1 MSDVEYSMAAL
12 TGGLSQKIATST
24 VSAASGA
31 LTCSYAVVT
40 TDADCFFRQ
49 GASPTAVADGTD
61 QLLKANVPFRIYG
74 ITNGNKLAFINA
86 TGTGNVYLSPN
97 A

>member
-1 MSDVEYSMAAL
+1 MSAVEYSMAAL

-24 VSAASGA
+24 VSAASGE

-40 TDADCFFRQ
+40 SDADCFFRQ
-49 GASPTAVADGTD
+49 GSAPTAVADGTD
-61 QLLKANVPFRIYG
+61 QFLPAGVPFRIYG
-74 ITNGNKLAFINA
+74 ITNNNKLAFINA
-86 TGTGNVYLSPN
+86 SGTGNVYLSPN